1 METALWPMYE
11 IVDGMI
17 GKVKKIRDRR
27 PVEEYLR
34 MHGRFKHLFTMEG
47 GDEEIARIQAIAD
60 WNVEDF
66 GLE

>member
-1 METALWPMYE
+1 
-11 IVDGMI
+11 MI
-17 GKVKKIRDRR
+17 GKVKKIKNRK